1 LKNQID
7 QRPALPAYAQDRDA
21 GQPTY
26 AVQPFFT
33 AICASAQWHD
43 AAMRDMILVKRG
55 VIPVIRHYREVVM
68 WHVIGVAVCGL
79 FLLTGQV
86 RAADVPAD
94 AQAASLGEAI
104 CSRAGPIS
112 S

>member
-1 LKNQID
+1 
-7 QRPALPAYAQDRDA
+7 
-21 GQPTY
+21 
-26 AVQPFFT
+26 
-33 AICASAQWHD
+33 
-43 AAMRDMILVKRG
+43 
-55 VIPVIRHYREVVM
+55 M

-94 AQAASLGEAI
+94 APAASLGEAI